1 MQCRTALVTGAS
13 GAIGGAIA
21 ARLAGQGHRV
31 ALHCFGRRERAE
43 ELAGSLDGSLVVQAD
58 IREEADVKRMLAEV
72 REALGPLEI
81 LVNNAGVLSDAF
93 VPMLKVDEW
102 DRCVD
107 TSLKG
112 SFLCAKHALSEMAK
126 RRWGRIVNMG
136 SVAGLAGDV
145 ARAHYAAAKAGLIG
159 LSRSIAREAGR
170 AGVTVNT
177 VCPGIIETPLI
188 EGMPDARR
196 KELLARI
203 PLARWGTPDEVAA
216 LVGFLT
222 SEDAGY
228 ITGATLSIDGGLR
241 M

>member
-1 MQCRTALVTGAS
+1 VQCRTALVTGAS

-31 ALHCFGRRERAE
+31 ALHCYGHRERAE
-43 ELAGSLDGSLVVQAD
+43 DLAGSLDGSLVVQAD

-72 REALGPLEI
+72 REALGPVEI

-93 VPMLKVDEW
+93 VPLLKVDEW

-112 SFLCAKHALSEMAK
+112 SFLCAKHALGEMAK

-177 VCPGIIETPLI
+177 VCPGIIDTPLI
-188 EGMPDARR
+188 GGMSDARR

-203 PLARWGTPDEVAA
+203 PLARWGTPEEVAA
-216 LVGFLT
+216 LVGFLA